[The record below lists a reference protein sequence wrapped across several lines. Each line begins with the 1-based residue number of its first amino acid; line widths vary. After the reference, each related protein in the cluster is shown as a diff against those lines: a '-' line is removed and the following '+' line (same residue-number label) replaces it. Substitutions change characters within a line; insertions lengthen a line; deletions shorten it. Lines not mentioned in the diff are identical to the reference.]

1 MLHPRSNAFRQIQD
15 LSGIWSIRF
24 DGEDAGKVRGWQ
36 SGFEGGR
43 PIAVPASWNDQFA
56 EGRDFLGPA
65 WYTTEFEVH
74 ESARGR
80 RLVVRFG
87 SVNYIAEAWL
97 NGEFLGV
104 HEGGHLPFQFDVTG
118 RLSEGANRLVVR
130 VDGRLAPD
138 RVPPGGV
145 SAPAPDSFGT
155 LIHPSAMFDFFPFCG
170 IQRPVSMLSLPVGGI
185 DDVTVVTRLEGKG
198 AKVCVR
204 AACAG
209 DADGIRMILRG
220 FGPDRA
226 AEVRLSVGECE
237 AEIAV
242 PKPALWAPG
251 APNLYNLTLEATRGV
266 ETVDRYTLPIGI
278 REVAVTTDAILLN
291 GRPVY
296 LKGFGRHE
304 DFPVAGRGFLD
315 SVAVKDC
322 ALMEW
327 VGANSFRTTHYP
339 YGETTMDLAD
349 RLGFLVIDETPAV
362 GLFFLEEGLSRRLE
376 LCKSFTRELIARD
389 KNHPSVIAWSLAN
402 EPHSKRAGSREFFR
416 ELFAE
421 ARALDPTRPATMASY
436 IGAGEPAYEFS
447 DFVCLNRYSGW
458 YSFSGQIDE
467 GCAELSR
474 ELDEIRRLHN
484 KPMVLTEFGADT
496 VPGCH
501 AVEPEM
507 FSEEYQARF
516 IESTIAVLRSKPFVV
531 GEHVWNL
538 CDFKTGQEVKRFGGM
553 NLKGVF
559 TRDRRPKMAAHA
571 LRRLWTDVEGAA
583 RE

>member
-1 MLHPRSNAFRQIQD
+1 M
-15 LSGIWSIRF
+15 
-24 DGEDAGKVRGWQ
+24 
-36 SGFEGGR
+36 
-43 PIAVPASWNDQFA
+43 
-56 EGRDFLGPA
+56 
-65 WYTTEFEVH
+65 
-74 ESARGR
+74 
-80 RLVVRFG
+80 
-87 SVNYIAEAWL
+87 
-97 NGEFLGV
+97 
-104 HEGGHLPFQFDVTG
+104 
-118 RLSEGANRLVVR
+118 
-130 VDGRLAPD
+130 
-138 RVPPGGV
+138 
-145 SAPAPDSFGT
+145 
-155 LIHPSAMFDFFPFCG
+155 
-170 IQRPVSMLSLPVGGI
+170 
-185 DDVTVVTRLEGKG
+185 
-198 AKVCVR
+198 VCVR

-209 DADGIRMILRG
+209 GADGIRMILRG
-220 FGPDRA
+220 FGSDLV
-226 AEVRLSVGECE
+226 AEVRASAGECE

-251 APNLYNLTLEATRGV
+251 SPNLYDLTLEATRGG
-266 ETVDRYTLPIGI
+266 ETVDRYSLPIGI

-291 GRPVY
+291 GKPVY

-421 ARALDPTRPATMASY
+421 ARSLDPTRPATMASY

-474 ELDEIRRLHN
+474 ELDEIRRLPQQAGGAHGVRGGHGFRLPRCGARDVQRGIPGEVHREHHRGSQDETLRRRGARVEPLRLQDGPGGEALWGYEPQGRLHAGP
-484 KPMVLTEFGADT
+484 KAEDGGPHAAPALDGRRRSCEGMSGEAALSTLVTRIASLADPAGCWTIRSEEVARLVGADP
-496 VPGCH
+496 VRSG
-501 AVEPEM
+501 
-507 FSEEYQARF
+507 ARQTACATGSASARR
-516 IESTIAVLRSKPFVV
+516 STDSPRTRSAT
-531 GEHVWNL
+531 W
-538 CDFKTGQEVKRFGGM
+538 
-553 NLKGVF
+553 
-559 TRDRRPKMAAHA
+559 
-571 LRRLWTDVEGAA
+571 
-583 RE
+583 